1 MNLFF
6 IILFVFLASASLVVT
21 VVMLAAAMQTSPQ
34 ARIRKRLGTLVANP
48 MASQRELRALL
59 KDSSYSEIPWLQNTL
74 TRMDFVRRI
83 AMLLERANLDVT
95 PGVFILLSVSVGI
108 AIMVLLSIFGWDFF
122 LSLLSGLATATIP
135 YVYASFLSRRRLR
148 RFLEQLPNG
157 LDLISQGL
165 KAGMGLT
172 QAMVF
177 VAKEMPDPMGTEF
190 SVFMEEMKLGLP
202 LNDAL
207 KGLQNR
213 MPLAE
218 VRLLGTAMLVQKE
231 IGGSLAELLTK
242 LADVVRDRF
251 RIERQIKTL
260 TAQNRMSVWVVASLP
275 PAVAAFVS
283 VVDPRSMQ
291 AAWHSPV
298 GRTML
303 LAACGVEILGILVFR
318 KLVRVHI

>member
-1 MNLFF
+1 MNLFL
-6 IILFVFLASASLVVT
+6 IIIFVFLASASVFVT
-21 VVMLAAAMQTSPQ
+21 VIFLGTAMQTSPQ
-34 ARIRKRLGTLVANP
+34 ARIRKRLDTLVANP
-48 MASQRELRALL
+48 TASQAQLRALL
-59 KDSSYSEIPWLQNTL
+59 KDSSYSEIPWLQNIL
-74 TRMDFVRRI
+74 PKVDLARKVAVI
-83 AMLLERANLDVT
+83 LERANLDAT
-95 PGVFILLSVSVGI
+95 PAVFILMSVSAGV
-108 AIMVLLSIFGWDFF
+108 AVMVLLAIFGWDFF
-122 LSLLSGLATATIP
+122 LSLIIGLAAATIP
-135 YVYASFLSRRRLR
+135 YAYVSFLSRRRMR
-148 RFLEQLPNG
+148 RFLEQLPNA

-165 KAGMGLT
+165 KAGMGLS
-172 QAMVF
+172 QALVF

-207 KGLQNR
+207 KGLQHR
-213 MPLAE
+213 MPLPE

-242 LADVVRDRF
+242 LADVIRDRF

-275 PAVAAFVS
+275 PAIAAFVS
-283 VVDPRSMQ
+283 AVDPRSMQ

-298 GRTML
+298 GRMML
-303 LAACGVEILGILVFR
+303 LSACGIEVLGILVFR

>member
-1 MNLFF
+1 MSLLL
-6 IILFVFLASASLVVT
+6 IIIFVFLAIASLVVT
-21 VVMLAAAMQTSPQ
+21 VIFLATAMQTSPQ
-34 ARIRKRLGTLVANP
+34 ALIRKRLDTLVAHP
-48 MASQRELRALL
+48 TASQRELRALL
-59 KDSSYSEIPWLQNTL
+59 KDSSYSDIPWLQNTL
-74 TRMDFVRRI
+74 AHANLTRKV
-83 AMLLERANLDVT
+83 AVLLERANLDIT
-95 PGVFILLSVSVGI
+95 PAVFILMSITAGVAV
-108 AIMVLLSIFGWDFF
+108 MVLLAIFGWDFF
-122 LSLLSGLATATIP
+122 LSLLGGLGGAAIP
-135 YVYASFLSRRRLR
+135 YTYASFLSRRRMR

-213 MPLAE
+213 MPLPE

-260 TAQNRMSVWVVASLP
+260 TAQNRASVWVVSSLP
-275 PAVAAFVS
+275 PLIALFVS
-283 VVDPRSMQ
+283 IMDPKGMT
-291 AAWHSPV
+291 ATWNNPV

-303 LAACGVEILGILVFR
+303 LAACAIEILGILIFR
-318 KLVRVHI
+318 KLIRVRI

>member
-1 MNLFF
+1 MSLFF
-6 IILFVFLASASLVVT
+6 IIPFVFLATASVVVT
-21 VVMLAAAMQTSPQ
+21 VILLVAAMQTSPQ
-34 ARIRKRLGTLVANP
+34 ARIRKRLGTLIANP
-48 MASQRELRALL
+48 TASQRELRALL

-74 TRMDFVRRI
+74 TRTDFVRRV
-83 AMLLERANLDVT
+83 AVVLERANLDIT
-95 PGVFILLSVSVGI
+95 PAVFILMSVSVGV
-108 AIMVLLSIFGWDFF
+108 AIMVLMSVFGWDFF
-122 LSLLSGLATATIP
+122 ASLLSGLAAATIP
-135 YVYASFLSRRRLR
+135 YAYASFLSRRRLR

-177 VAKEMPDPMGTEF
+177 VAKEVPDPMGTEF
-190 SVFMEEMKLGLP
+190 SIFMEEMKLGLP

-242 LADVVRDRF
+242 LSDVVRDRF

-260 TAQNRMSVWVVASLP
+260 TAQNRLSIWVMSLLP
-275 PAVAAFVS
+275 PAVAGFVS
-283 VVDPRSMQ
+283 AIDPKSMN

-298 GRTML
+298 GKAML
-303 LAACGVEILGILVFR
+303 LIACGFEIVGILTFR
-318 KLVRVHI
+318 KLARVHI

>member
-1 MNLFF
+1 MSLFL
-6 IILFVFLASASLVVT
+6 IIIFVFLASASLVVT
-21 VVMLAAAMQTSPQ
+21 VMFLAMAFQTSPQ
-34 ARIRKRLGTLVANP
+34 ARIRKRLGTLVENP
-48 MASQRELRALL
+48 MASQKELRDLL
-59 KDSSYSEIPWLQNTL
+59 KDSSYSDIPWLQRILPKLNL
-74 TRMDFVRRI
+74 ARRV
-83 AMLLERANLDVT
+83 AVLLERANLDVT
-95 PGVFILLSVSVGI
+95 PAVFILLSASVGI
-108 AIMVLLSIFGWDFF
+108 AVIVLLAIFGCDFF
-122 LSLLSGLATATIP
+122 FSLLIGLVSTTIP
-135 YVYASFLSRRRLR
+135 YTYATYLSRKRMR

-165 KAGMGLT
+165 KAGMGLS
-172 QAMVF
+172 QALVF

-213 MPLAE
+213 MPLPE

-260 TAQNRMSVWVVASLP
+260 TAQNRMSVWVVSSLP
-275 PAVAAFVS
+275 PVIAAFVFFI
-283 VVDPRSMQ
+283 DPNSMN
-291 AAWHSPV
+291 ATWHNPV

-303 LAACGVEILGILVFR
+303 LAACGIELLGIFVFR
-318 KLVRVHI
+318 KLVRVRI